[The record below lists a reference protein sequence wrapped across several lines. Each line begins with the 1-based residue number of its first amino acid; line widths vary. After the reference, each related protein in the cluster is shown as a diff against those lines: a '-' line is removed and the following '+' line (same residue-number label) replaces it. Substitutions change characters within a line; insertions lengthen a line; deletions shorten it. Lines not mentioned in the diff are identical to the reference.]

1 MNRLRWVGALGVLG
15 ACGGGG
21 AAGRTA
27 APEAAPPV
35 AAVQRHLVSGER
47 EPALPPAIKDKLY
60 AEGIRE
66 PVYMFKVCVDDA
78 GMPTTVDMKKGSGD
92 AVADDYLV
100 GKLREWRFNAVV
112 PDGEPEPMCTGLMF
126 RYVIG
131 P

>member
-1 MNRLRWVGALGVLG
+1 
-15 ACGGGG
+15 
-21 AAGRTA
+21 
-27 APEAAPPV
+27 
-35 AAVQRHLVSGER
+35 
-47 EPALPPAIKDKLY
+47 
-60 AEGIRE
+60 
-66 PVYMFKVCVDDA
+66 MFKVCVDDA

-126 RYVIG
+126 RYVIA